1 MIKKFA
7 ETKKSKTDN
16 LYSEISDTEGKA
28 NKISSAQNDK
38 NEMTDQQRKDYDRN
52 KLEIEVRNKNVP
64 LKEDDRKK
72 TTVADETVK
81 ITAEDIRLKRK
92 QQILDDFRKDYEE
105 YEEFSKLFNKIK
117 KLERI
122 VKEDLK
128 DSEAFP
134 KLLTN
139 FSPNLLSTSDHA
151 SLTECTAFSR
161 NDIEERIEHRKSPE
175 DRCGNGA
182 RKTEVKFS
190 KYLDGNRSQKKK
202 NQVID
207 LEPQSTKEYVERGE
221 KLKESR
227 KMETMSNM
235 KTQTEKAK
243 SKKIAEVL
251 KNLTKIQDA
260 RFKDVPREYSTV
272 SQHGGAQN
280 EERALSKLSKEYLV
294 YLSKKEKSE
303 MTDQERSDYYQ
314 FKREH
319 KARKEKKRLLM
330 ETTLKL
336 RSAAEKVE
344 KFNGKRNREAEPNI
358 KMQSKRTK
366 LHKDKNE
373 MTDQEHRVFNYYKRK
388 LTDRNK
394 DVPLKQVDQKKM
406 KVEKVTETSRISAED
421 LRRKRRQRILDDFRK
436 DDEVYEEFSK
446 VFEQI
451 KKIPRTTKEKLKN
464 QPTLPETAT
473 ELSQNPLST
482 NDPATLTECAAFS
495 RNDIG
500 APYKCIYPFL
510 GLFRPIPN
518 VLYGGYES
526 FDDFLKDFGTDMRF
540 KGRLRRQLG
549 TRYRTEEIDAYFEQI
564 RIESELR
571 EGWTYRPSTVGVPFG
586 CKKQSSR
593 TAALW
598 KKD

>member
-1 MIKKFA
+1 MNTEKLIQNATSIDKENTRLELDELKAMILSLKEELKA
-7 ETKKSKTDN
+7 STDCELRKGRAQERNHCRKSNRSLTGRVSSKLADGDVRGAVRLLSSIDRLAKDNDETLRTLRSKRPSDGGRQYFEESSSFDTISDF
-16 LYSEISDTEGKA
+16 LSYKSEIPKAIELLFRASLCASRKREMIFVPLKLEQLFAAEQQKFEIEKSQKTIDTEGKA
-28 NKISSAQNDK
+28 NEISSAQNDK
-38 NEMTDQQRKDYDRN
+38 NEMTDQQRKDYDHH
-52 KLEIEVRNKNVP
+52 KLEAELPNKNVP

-72 TTVADETVK
+72 TTVADETAK

-92 QQILDDFRKDYEE
+92 QRTLDDFRNEDEE

-122 VKEDLK
+122 AKEDLN

-161 NDIEERIEHRKSPE
+161 NDIEERNEHRKSPE

-182 RKTEVKFS
+182 GKTEVKFS

-207 LEPQSTKEYVERGE
+207 LEPQDTKEYVERGE

-260 RFKDVPREYSTV
+260 RFKDVPSGHSTV

-280 EERALSKLSKEYLV
+280 EERALSKLPKEYLI

-330 ETTLKL
+330 ETMMKL
-336 RSAAEKVE
+336 RSASEKAEKY
-344 KFNGKRNREAEPNI
+344 NPKRNRKTES
-358 KMQSKRTK
+358 KMKIQSKRRK
-366 LHKDKNE
+366 LDTLNEDSIHFSKNELCGYQLERSEHERSSKYCCSANEKEDEEIFSEYLDANSLQKDK
-373 MTDQEHRVFNYYKRK
+373 Q
-388 LTDRNK
+388 
-394 DVPLKQVDQKKM
+394 
-406 KVEKVTETSRISAED
+406 S
-421 LRRKRRQRILDDFRK
+421 
-436 DDEVYEEFSK
+436 
-446 VFEQI
+446 
-451 KKIPRTTKEKLKN
+451 
-464 QPTLPETAT
+464 
-473 ELSQNPLST
+473 
-482 NDPATLTECAAFS
+482 
-495 RNDIG
+495 G
-500 APYKCIYPFL
+500 
-510 GLFRPIPN
+510 
-518 VLYGGYES
+518 
-526 FDDFLKDFGTDMRF
+526 RF
-540 KGRLRRQLG
+540 
-549 TRYRTEEIDAYFEQI
+549 
-564 RIESELR
+564 
-571 EGWTYRPSTVGVPFG
+571 
-586 CKKQSSR
+586 
-593 TAALW
+593 
-598 KKD
+598 